1 MDARSEHS
9 ESAMEVP
16 GHTAATG
23 LPPTTNLCSRADLLV
38 EHELA
43 EDEAAEDEAAQDE
56 AAEDEAVRA
65 PCARRENGKE
75 RLDGYPCTRC
85 GRVFFTPQ
93 AAGGHARHCLENATQ
108 VEERY
113 DSGAAESSDEEFH
126 HRVRK
131 PEPQR
136 AQPTRLAKIV
146 GYAAW
151 RLEPRIGTQFQ
162 VAVARWSP
170 TAAAAS
176 GGDSMRLWTHLDDHE
191 EPLLIP
197 TASID
202 AEIAES
208 AERRL
213 AGHVLER
220 SSQEQYE
227 YIDARYVGM
236 GAARAVLP
244 TADGAATTT
253 SSKEL
258 AAKPTAD
265 DDDYDRD
272 RRRRDRDRRGGRDD
286 RKGGAP
292 TGRTYWASSS
302 STLPGEAIILGAVAL
317 PDAYR
322 DASCRM
328 RPNGMPPWP
337 PAEKAK
343 GRTPAHR
350 RGPLTKSMVLALRGY
365 PRRRPTTRLRRDNEA
380 EEEAPPPPPPVGW
393 KWPRDGDCVEIE
405 VEEEEGT
412 VWKPAAVVAVLTDG
426 WFSARML
433 HDDEWVDWF
442 TWQEEGK
449 DWRRSAVA
457 SAGGKRKVSAVV
469 SASRG
474 DGEGLEEVGSST
486 ASAVASAKGA
496 GAVAGAEHA
505 GGGGGGR
512 GGGGKQMVPKSPRQS
527 TKRVR
532 SIDGAPNGADLGA
545 DEPLA
550 MRRPK
555 RTSDESTNAAIEAAR
570 RVSQRDDLEETE
582 ALARP
587 EAQPAVQPE
596 EQPEEQPEKTKA
608 EEEAEVEADRAAV
621 AAAMRDRVSIPAP
634 GTMEHELAGGGIEVG
649 MGCEVE
655 MEEDGLTG
663 SRFSAAICQLWPLST
678 TKGKK
683 KVPTQAL
690 VQYDTLY
697 EDQKS
702 SMTKPAHLREWV
714 PLASL
719 LAVPPLPPDDWI
731 TRVLAGDELDGLYEG
746 GWWRV
751 VVLTRGKD
759 TSEPFVT
766 EVVGYDGLQR
776 TFCAADLRPPLGSRL
791 LNASTSPPITTPI
804 TTAPANTNA
813 ACGMAETVW
822 IACQAAEERPLA
834 TTPFDTTPF
843 DTTPLATTA
852 LAAATLATTPLA
864 TTALA
869 AAALK
874 RPTAEP
880 SAKGPQQAAQQG
892 YRCGRCG
899 LPKKGHVCLAGT
911 AVATAPPVSAEARG
925 QGSQPFGNLRG
936 IATHAPVVWAHA
948 PAIYAPT
955 VGPAPAPPP
964 PPPEPTRARS
974 ARPAAAAAAV
984 AARRAQEGE
993 DDDDDDDEEEEE
1005 EEEEAPVRPPK
1016 KPKAPPPPPPLLSA
1030 AVAAAK
1036 AAGANEATANA
1047 IAAAAAAAAAAAG
1060 IFPQSGT
1067 GEKN

>member
-1 MDARSEHS
+1 MV
-9 ESAMEVP
+9 VP
-16 GHTAATG
+16 GYTAATG
-23 LPPTTNLCSRADLLV
+23 LTPTTNLFSRADLLV

-43 EDEAAEDEAAQDE
+43 EDEAAEDEAAEDEAAEDE
-56 AAEDEAVRA
+56 AAEDEAVRV

-75 RLDGYPCTRC
+75 WLDGYPCTRC

-93 AAGGHARHCLENATQ
+93 AAGGHARHCLENAVQ

-162 VAVARWSP
+162 VAVARWVP
-170 TAAAAS
+170 TATAAP
-176 GGDSMRLWTHLDDHE
+176 GGDSMRLWTHTEDHE

-197 TASID
+197 AESID

-208 AERRL
+208 AERRA

-227 YIDARYVGM
+227 FIDARYVGM

-253 SSKEL
+253 GSKEL
-258 AAKPTAD
+258 AAKTTAD

-322 DASCRM
+322 DASCRT
-328 RPNGMPPWP
+328 RPSGMPPWP
-337 PAEKAK
+337 PAEKAR

-350 RGPLTKSMVLALRGY
+350 RGPLTKSMVLAHRGY
-365 PRRRPTTRLRRDNEA
+365 PRRRPMTRLRRDNEA

-412 VWKPAAVVAVLTDG
+412 VWKPATVVAVLTDG

-457 SAGGKRKVSAVV
+457 SAGGKRKLSAVM

-496 GAVAGAEHA
+496 GAEPA
-505 GGGGGGR
+505 GGGGGR
-512 GGGGKQMVPKSPRQS
+512 GGGGKQILPKSPRPPL
-527 TKRVR
+527 TKQDRPNDV
-532 SIDGAPNGADLGA
+532 APNGAGLGV

-555 RTSDESTNAAIEAAR
+555 RTSDETTNAAIEAAR

-582 ALARP
+582 AQA
-587 EAQPAVQPE
+587 QPE
-596 EQPEEQPEKTKA
+596 EPPEKSKA
-608 EEEAEVEADRAAV
+608 EEEAEAEADRAAV

-655 MEEDGLTG
+655 MEDDGLTG

-702 SMTKPAHLREWV
+702 SGTKPAHLREWV
-714 PLASL
+714 PLTSL

-751 VVLTRGKD
+751 VVLTRGED
-759 TSEPFVT
+759 ASEPFVT

-776 TFCAADLRPPLGSRL
+776 IFCAADLRPPLGSRL
-791 LNASTSPPITTPI
+791 LVNSSASPPLATVITPVL
-804 TTAPANTNA
+804 TTAPPAPPANTNA
-813 ACGMAETVW
+813 ACAIAETVW
-822 IACQAAEERPLA
+822 IACHATEERPLA
-834 TTPFDTTPF
+834 TTPFDTTP
-843 DTTPLATTA
+843 LATT
-852 LAAATLATTPLA
+852 TLATTPLA
-864 TTALA
+864 TTTLA
-869 AAALK
+869 AAAHK

-880 SAKGPQQAAQQG
+880 SAKGPKQAAQHG

-911 AVATAPPVSAEARG
+911 AVATAPSVSAEARG
-925 QGSQPFGNLRG
+925 QGPQGSQPLSGLRGIATHASVNLGPDLGG

-948 PAIYAPT
+948 PAIYA
-955 VGPAPAPPP
+955 PAPAPPP

-974 ARPAAAAAAV
+974 ARPAAAAAA
-984 AARRAQEGE
+984 AAALRAQEGE
-993 DDDDDDDEEEEE
+993 DEEEEDDDDDEEEEE
-1005 EEEEAPVRPPK
+1005 EAPERPPK

-1036 AAGANEATANA
+1036 AAGADDATANA

-1060 IFPQSGT
+1060 LFSRPGAGVNI
-1067 GEKN
+1067 